1 MTPLNIFGELGRDV
15 IGQESILRYVSV
27 AIFKHL
33 QGELFG
39 NLLLIGNSG
48 TGKTTIMHSI
58 ERLYASQDELEK
70 YRNVVI
76 INANVLADEEGNV
89 DTTPL
94 LARLEER
101 AQRIL
106 GSGAAADDIAS
117 LMENATVCI
126 DEVDKISG
134 LVGGK
139 PYVTG
144 INIQQALLTLI
155 EGEKIL
161 YPITTTP
168 GGKGRRE
175 SRTID
180 SSKMLFLCAGAFET
194 LYEQVFARVTSPR
207 SGIKLPKT
215 TVYEDGR
222 VKIRE
227 HFTLLDHF
235 RLEDLF
241 DFGMHPQFLSR
252 FDNSIILDD
261 LSTETLQKI
270 FLDTRDSV
278 FQTSREFF
286 KKYSIELE
294 ITQQAARRIAREAAQ
309 NRRIGARALKTV
321 YSQIIKPFEF
331 DPYSRSEVVKNGD
344 GYKLEI
350 DEELVRKGLLRS
362 EEAV

>member
-1 MTPLNIFGELGRDV
+1 MTPLDIFDELGRDV

-33 QGELFG
+33 QGEPFG

-48 TGKTTIMHSI
+48 TGKTTTMHSI
-58 ERLYASQDELEK
+58 ERLYASRSELER

-89 DTTPL
+89 DTSPL
-94 LARLEER
+94 LGRLEER

-106 GSGAAADDIAS
+106 GAEATAEDIAT

-134 LVGGK
+134 IVGGK

-161 YPITTTP
+161 YPVSTTR
-168 GGKGRRE
+168 GGATKRD
-175 SRTID
+175 SMTVD

-194 LYEQVFARVTSPR
+194 LYEQVFVRVTSPK

-215 TVYEDGR
+215 TVYEDGK
-222 VKIRE
+222 VQIRE

-252 FDNSIILDD
+252 FDNSIILED
-261 LSTETLQKI
+261 LSTEVLQKI
-270 FLDTRDSV
+270 FLETRDSV
-278 FQTSREFF
+278 FQSSQRFF
-286 KKYSIELE
+286 EKYRIELD
-294 ITQQAARRIAREAAQ
+294 ITDKAAWRIAREATK

-331 DPYSRSEVVKNGD
+331 DPYSHSEVVKNGD
-344 GYKLEI
+344 GYRLQI
-350 DEELVRKGLLRS
+350 DEELVRKRLLS
-362 EEAV
+362 GANAG